1 MVVGDTFTVTVLDEV
16 LTYEVE
22 EIFIVKPNEM
32 EKLAIIPG
40 GDYITLM
47 TCTPYGINTHRL
59 LLRSHRID
67 TVYGQNFKLTSDA
80 VQVDPMLVV
89 PVIAA
94 PLIIILL
101 IFWIFGGKL
110 KKKKSIINRNTLYR
124 LPSQKEEGD

>member
-1 MVVGDTFTVTVLDEV
+1 MS
-16 LTYEVE
+16 
-22 EIFIVKPNEM
+22 
-32 EKLAIIPG
+32 
-40 GDYITLM
+40 
-47 TCTPYGINTHRL
+47 INTHRL

-67 TVYGQNFKLTSDA
+67 TVYSQNFKLTSDA

>member
-1 MVVGDTFTVTVLDEV
+1 
-16 LTYEVE
+16 
-22 EIFIVKPNEM
+22 M

-67 TVYGQNFKLTSDA
+67 TVYSQNFKLTSDA

-101 IFWIFGGKL
+101 IFWIFGRKI
-110 KKKKSIINRNTLYR
+110 KKEKIIIIIEIHYIGFQVKRRRVINICI
-124 LPSQKEEGD
+124 

>member
-1 MVVGDTFTVTVLDEV
+1 
-16 LTYEVE
+16 
-22 EIFIVKPNEM
+22 
-32 EKLAIIPG
+32 
-40 GDYITLM
+40 M